1 MGAPHFAYLVDAT
14 RSTSGQGAG
23 GISGE
28 QRPMVVST
36 LQVNDDSAKPSYC
49 SRGTRF
55 GTHSCN
61 EVLAHVPSTFYAPD
75 FGKLTFI
82 SYFDGGARAFDIRDP
97 YRPQDVAHYVAA
109 VHALPFG
116 PLARRGRLEVDVD
129 AIAPVSL
136 RVNLVL
142 AVRHG
147 EKIAEVSDRF
157 GTSEDQQTARS

>member
-1 MGAPHFAYLVDAT
+1 MNRGAQLGEQSFTRHLENVECRGAGRRLEEWTGAAAKLQDLHVLVDEHTGRREA
-14 RSTSGQGAG
+14 REQNAIGFAKDVSG
-23 GISGE
+23 I
-28 QRPMVVST
+28 
-36 LQVNDDSAKPSYC
+36 
-49 SRGTRF
+49 
-55 GTHSCN
+55 CN
-61 EVLAHVPSTFYAPD
+61 L
-75 FGKLTFI
+75 L
-82 SYFDGGARAFDIRDP
+82 
-97 YRPQDVAHYVAA
+97 